1 MANVIGEHTIKANV
15 STGSMPIQANVQI
28 QGSPICA
35 QMLSYG
41 QATQTKAGIIRIAT
55 LQEATIGLDNTI
67 AITPYTLREVATY
80 GQGNGINITNKIIS
94 INTNV
99 VATKDYVNDIK
110 VELNNK
116 INTLDETIST
126 YGDIVTYSVSD
137 FATAEQGI
145 LADSALQS
153 NDNISELT
161 NDVGYITSS
170 ALNGYATEEWVVE
183 QGYIT
188 SASLPTV
195 NNSTITIQKNGSTI
209 ESFTLNQSS
218 NETINITVP
227 TDTDDLTNGA
237 GFITGINST
246 DVTTALGYT
255 PTNPL
260 DLATVATT
268 GSYTDLTNKP
278 TIPTV
283 NNAKLTIQK
292 NGTTVK
298 TFTANASSNVTCNIT
313 VPTSINDLTTT
324 AQQDAINSGATS
336 TNIGQIATNA
346 SGISAINDLI
356 PSQATSSNQLA
367 DKNFVNSSIA
377 TNTANF
383 IGTFTSVAD
392 LEAYSGTLT
401 NNDYA
406 FVETTDTAGNTLY
419 DRYKWNGTEW
429 LFEYELNNSS
439 FTSDQW
445 GAINSGITA
454 NDVTLIGT
462 ALQPNDNITELTNNA
477 GYITSSALSGY
488 VQSTDLATVATTG
501 AYSDLSGTPTIP
513 TVNNATLTI
522 QKNGTTV
529 NTFTANASTDV
540 TCNITV
546 PTQASDISGCQTTTN
561 LVTSVSSQ
569 STDTQYPSAKCV
581 YDLIG
586 DIETAL
592 NTINSGS

>member
-1 MANVIGEHTIKANV
+1 MTELVANFTLNNEPLNADFE
-15 STGSMPIQANVQI
+15 
-28 QGSPICA
+28 
-35 QMLSYG
+35 LSEG
-41 QATQTKAGIIRIAT
+41 
-55 LQEATIGLDNTI
+55 
-67 AITPYTLREVATY
+67 
-80 GQGNGINITNKIIS
+80 
-94 INTNV
+94 
-99 VATKDYVNDIK
+99 
-110 VELNNK
+110 VELNALFQIGDAIWGK
-116 INTLDETIST
+116 IA
-126 YGDIVTYSVSD
+126 GDINDQTDLKDIIDTLSGQIEGNHSEITNIGLTIQGYGNIVTHDVAE
-137 FATAEQGI
+137 FATASQGA
-145 LADSALQS
+145 LADTALQP
-153 NDNISELT
+153 NDNITELV
-161 NDVGYITSS
+161 NNAGYITSTD
-170 ALNGYATEEWVVE
+170 LNGYATQEWVGE
-183 QGYIT
+183 QGY
-188 SASLPTV
+188 
-195 NNSTITIQKNGSTI
+195 
-209 ESFTLNQSS
+209 
-218 NETINITVP
+218 
-227 TDTDDLTNGA
+227 
-237 GFITGINST
+237 ITGINST
-246 DVTTALGYT
+246 DVEGALGYT
-255 PTNPL
+255 PVNPS

-268 GSYTDLTNKP
+268 GSYTDLINTP

-324 AQQDAINSGATS
+324 TQQDAINSGATS

-439 FTSDQW
+439 FTAEQW
-445 GAINSGITA
+445 AAINSGITSG
-454 NDVTLIGT
+454 DV
-462 ALQPNDNITELTNNA
+462 
-477 GYITSSALSGY
+477 SS
-488 VQSTDLATVATTG
+488 LA
-501 AYSDLSGTPTIP
+501 SM
-513 TVNNATLTI
+513 
-522 QKNGTTV
+522 
-529 NTFTANASTDV
+529 
-540 TCNITV
+540 
-546 PTQASDISGCQTTTN
+546 QTTSN
-561 LVTSVSSQ
+561 LVTSISSL

-581 YDLIG
+581 YDLVG

-592 NTINSGS
+592 NTINSGSST

>member
-1 MANVIGEHTIKANV
+1 MTELVANFTLNNNPLNADFD
-15 STGSMPIQANVQI
+15 
-28 QGSPICA
+28 
-35 QMLSYG
+35 LSEG
-41 QATQTKAGIIRIAT
+41 
-55 LQEATIGLDNTI
+55 
-67 AITPYTLREVATY
+67 
-80 GQGNGINITNKIIS
+80 
-94 INTNV
+94 
-99 VATKDYVNDIK
+99 
-110 VELNNK
+110 VELNALFQVGDAIWGKIAGDINDQLDLK
-116 INTLDETIST
+116 DIIDTLSSQIEGNHSEITNINTTISG
-126 YGDIVTYSVSD
+126 YGNIVTHDVTE
-137 FATAEQGI
+137 FATAAQGA
-145 LADSALQS
+145 LADTALQP
-153 NDNISELT
+153 NDNISELV
-161 NDVGYITSS
+161 NNAGYVTSS
-170 ALNGYATEEWVVE
+170 ALNGYATQEWVGE

-188 SASLPTV
+188 G
-195 NNSTITIQKNGSTI
+195 ID
-209 ESFTLNQSS
+209 FT
-218 NETINITVP
+218 E
-227 TDTDDLTNGA
+227 
-237 GFITGINST
+237 
-246 DVTTALGYT
+246 VTTALGYT
-255 PTNPL
+255 PVNPSDL
-260 DLATVATT
+260 ATVATSGSYTDLINTPSLATVATT
-268 GSYTDLTNKP
+268 GAYSDLTGTP

-336 TNIGQIATNA
+336 TSIGQIATNA

-367 DKNFVNSSIA
+367 DKSFVNSSIA

-445 GAINSGITA
+445 ASINSGITA

-462 ALQPNDNITELTNNA
+462 AVQP
-477 GYITSSALSGY
+477 S
-488 VQSTDLATVATTG
+488 DLATVATSGAYADLTGQPTFSTGLTDTNNTITVTDYSKLLKNSATGSNALTVNGSATSKTYSVNIGTSSEATG
-501 AYSDLSGTPTIP
+501 AYGTALGGGAYANASSSVAVGYCARVTGNSSIQLGYG
-513 TVNNATLTI
+513 TVSSSNQLYVGFNNAGTNWNLL
-522 QKNGTTV
+522 NGTTGYIP
-529 NTFTANASTDV
+529 NARLQLDTTPTSGSG
-540 TCNITV
+540 NPIT
-546 PTQASDISGCQTTTN
+546 SG
-561 LVTSVSSQ
+561 
-569 STDTQYPSAKCV
+569 AV
-581 YDLIG
+581 YTVLG

>member
-1 MANVIGEHTIKANV
+1 MTELVANFTLNNDPLNADFE
-15 STGSMPIQANVQI
+15 
-28 QGSPICA
+28 
-35 QMLSYG
+35 LSEG
-41 QATQTKAGIIRIAT
+41 
-55 LQEATIGLDNTI
+55 
-67 AITPYTLREVATY
+67 
-80 GQGNGINITNKIIS
+80 
-94 INTNV
+94 
-99 VATKDYVNDIK
+99 
-110 VELNNK
+110 VELNALFQLGDAIWGK
-116 INTLDETIST
+116 IA
-126 YGDIVTYSVSD
+126 GDINDQLDLKDIIDTLTGQIEGNHSEITNIGLTIQGYGNIVTHDVAE
-137 FATAEQGI
+137 FATASQGA
-145 LADSALQS
+145 LADTALQP
-153 NDNISELT
+153 NDNISELV
-161 NDVGYITSS
+161 NNAGYITSTD
-170 ALNGYATEEWVVE
+170 LNGYATQEWVGE
-183 QGYIT
+183 QGY
-188 SASLPTV
+188 
-195 NNSTITIQKNGSTI
+195 
-209 ESFTLNQSS
+209 
-218 NETINITVP
+218 
-227 TDTDDLTNGA
+227 
-237 GFITGINST
+237 ITGINST
-246 DVTTALGYT
+246 DVEGALGYT
-255 PTNPL
+255 PVNPS
-260 DLATVATT
+260 DLATVATS

-324 AQQDAINSGATS
+324 TQQDAINSGATS

-445 GAINSGITA
+445 ASINSGITS

-488 VQSTDLATVATTG
+488 
-501 AYSDLSGTPTIP
+501 
-513 TVNNATLTI
+513 
-522 QKNGTTV
+522 
-529 NTFTANASTDV
+529 
-540 TCNITV
+540 
-546 PTQASDISGCQTTTN
+546 QTTSN
-561 LVTSVSSQ
+561 LVTSISSL

-592 NTINSGS
+592 NTINSGSST